1 MKKNRYRNII
11 FAFLINTLYRFY
23 RANKKF
29 LSHTLFNVPFYQ
41 FAAIEWALYLFKTAK
56 MLVVFLIYFVERFA
70 TVADYFPH
78 GAIVAIL
85 VFSLQFFTAQKAHH
99 FNF

>member
-1 MKKNRYRNII
+1 MLSLSIHCTDSI
-11 FAFLINTLYRFY
+11 EQT
-23 RANKKF
+23 KKF

-56 MLVVFLIYFVERFA
+56 MLVVFLVLFVELFA

-85 VFSLQFFTAQKAHH
+85 VFSLQFFTAEKAHH

>member
-1 MKKNRYRNII
+1 MLL
-11 FAFLINTLYRFY
+11 FAFLLISIHCIDSIEQT
-23 RANKKF
+23 KKF

-56 MLVVFLIYFVERFA
+56 MLVVFLVFFLELFA

-85 VFSLQFFTAQKAHH
+85 VFSLQFFTAEKAHH